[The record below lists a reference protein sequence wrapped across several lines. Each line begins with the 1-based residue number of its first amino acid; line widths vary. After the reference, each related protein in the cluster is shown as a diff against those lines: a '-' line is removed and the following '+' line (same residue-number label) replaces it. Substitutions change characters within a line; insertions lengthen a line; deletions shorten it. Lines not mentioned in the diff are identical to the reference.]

1 MLDLTQNYFEL
12 FGLPVSFDV
21 DTAGLTEHYREL
33 QRVVHP
39 DRYASGTEQERRLSM
54 QGATFL
60 NEALDTL
67 RDPLKRAHYLLRL
80 KGVDPDQ
87 SQNQPMDP
95 AFLMEQMELRE
106 ELSELRGQSDP
117 LAATG
122 VFIARVRR
130 LPYRFRKRT
139 SSWPFPGLQCTRIWS
154 RYRQMYFWVT
164 GPMGTNRSLL
174 PFPRTF
180 RKPSSKKRSLSRR
193 SRSSDTRRPQ
203 P

>member
-21 DTAGLTEHYREL
+21 DPAGLTEHYREL

-87 SQNQPMDP
+87 PQGQPMDP

-130 LPYRFRKRT
+130 RVDEVVARLGERFATDALDAAVELVRELQFLRK
-139 SSWPFPGLQCTRIWS
+139 LQLETE
-154 RYRQMYFWVT
+154 
-164 GPMGTNRSLL
+164 NLEAELEDELL
-174 PFPRTF
+174 
-180 RKPSSKKRSLSRR
+180 
-193 SRSSDTRRPQ
+193 
-203 P
+203 